1 MSEKS
6 NPTPAARMSSQMEAI
21 VRLMTGKEE
30 RTIAEKMADANRPT
44 WEQYKKDNHDK
55 LNLSGA
61 DQQKMEEYRKELDE
75 QREKML
81 AARGSTNQ
89 TNNKS
94 KKKKKK
100 RSKYESSDSDST
112 DSSEEERR
120 RKKHKRNK
128 KRKKKHRRRDEDSD
142 SESSFSSEEERRRK
156 KKKRKKSK
164 KKEDDVDDEPEDDRY
179 KLSSFFTK
187 GDENDDWTTHWH
199 NKHIHKFVSIW
210 QCTYQLGLIG
220 SLQIAGDLATVEDSD
235 MPHGNDRYLEQKIF
249 DLNC

>member
-1 MSEKS
+1 MSEK
-6 NPTPAARMSSQMEAI
+6 PTPPVAAVRMSSQMEAV

-30 RTIAEKMADANRPT
+30 RTIAEKLADANRPT

-81 AARGSTNQ
+81 AKRESA
-89 TNNKS
+89 NNASSKT

-100 RSKYESSDSDST
+100 RSKHESSDSDSS

-120 RKKHKRNK
+120 RRKHKKTK
-128 KRKKKHRRRDEDSD
+128 KRKKKHRRRDDDSD

-164 KKEDDVDDEPEDDRY
+164 KKEDEVGSEPEDDRY

-187 GDENDDWTTHWH
+187 GDDNDDWTRYF
-199 NKHIHKFVSIW
+199 KYLDEFVSTWRGIF
-210 QCTYQLGLIG
+210 LLSLIRCLPDCRYVINSQG
-220 SLQIAGDLATVEDSD
+220 FGHAADNFHYVE
-235 MPHGNDRYLEQKIF
+235 HHHVG
-249 DLNC
+249 

>member
-1 MSEKS
+1 
-6 NPTPAARMSSQMEAI
+6 MSSQMEAV

-30 RTIAEKMADANRPT
+30 RTIAEKLADANRPT

-81 AARGSTNQ
+81 AARGNANQ
-89 TNNKS
+89 ANNKT

-100 RSKYESSDSDST
+100 RSKYESSDSDSS

-128 KRKKKHRRRDEDSD
+128 KRKKKHNRRRDEESD
-142 SESSFSSEEERRRK
+142 SESSISSDEERRRK

-164 KKEDDVDDEPEDDRY
+164 KKEDVDGEPEDDRY

-187 GDENDDWTTHWH
+187 SDDNDD
-199 NKHIHKFVSIW
+199 
-210 QCTYQLGLIG
+210 
-220 SLQIAGDLATVEDSD
+220 
-235 MPHGNDRYLEQKIF
+235 
-249 DLNC
+249 